1 MASSLNSLEA
11 QVNRPPEWV
20 GGVTKNLLMTKDSA
34 ISKGLNRAVQY
45 GDLVA
50 KATLYDC
57 FMAQGQPERD
67 VLDRIMEEFV
77 QYNRLPERGQGQ
89 AGKSGIGMVLQLQAV
104 DREGRYTD
112 VARASFPSSAAYDR
126 PPLCP

>member
-89 AGKSGIGMVLQLQAV
+89 AGKSGI
-104 DREGRYTD
+104 RYGST
-112 VARASFPSSAAYDR
+112 ATSCGS
-126 PPLCP
+126 